1 MVHQSVAR
9 AVPAAGRERLLGA
22 ALETFYERGYHG
34 ANVRDIAA
42 RAGVTPASLYH
53 HFKGKQE
60 LLHVTL
66 TTIMEDALATTEAAI
81 GDRADDPATR
91 LRRLVE
97 AWVRFHAQHHT
108 SAAVGAAELNSLDNP
123 ARADVVALRDR
134 QEQRFRDVVE
144 EGARVGS
151 FVAPNPGIAVK
162 AILAMGVFV
171 ASWYRPGGDLTPND
185 VASIYGDIALA
196 TVGARRG
203 R

>member
-1 MVHQSVAR
+1 MAQPVVAR
-9 AVPAAGRERLLGA
+9 GAPAAGRERLLDA

-34 ANVRDIAA
+34 SNVRDIAA
-42 RAGVTPASLYH
+42 RAGVTPASLYY

-66 TTIMEDALATTEAAI
+66 TTIMDTALASTEAAL
-81 GDRADDPATR
+81 GDPADDPAVR

-97 AWVRFHAQHHT
+97 AWVRFHAQHHMA
-108 SAAVGAAELNSLDNP
+108 AAVGAAELSSLDNP
-123 ARADVVALRDR
+123 ARAAVVELRDR
-134 QEQRFRDVVE
+134 QERSFRDVVE
-144 EGARVGS
+144 EGARKGA
-151 FVAPNPGIAVK
+151 FVAPNTGIAVK

-171 ASWYRPGGDLTPND
+171 ASWYRPGGDLTPDD

-196 TVGARRG
+196 TVGAPHG